1 MKPPREPDCSPP
13 ETFPAEITN
22 RAALDRI
29 AYRIGGYAD
38 ARQFLLRRLD
48 EDPVLAEWTYR
59 GADDPGIALYEGAA
73 ILVDI
78 LTLHG
83 EAYAN
88 EAFLRTATWRES
100 VADLVRLTGYRLKP
114 GIGGVGTFALVVDGD
129 VPVAVPSGVG
139 ITADLAGLPDTA
151 NFQTSEAITALP
163 WLSRL
168 TLEQPRLQP
177 TIANGDR
184 QLLVAQPGRTF
195 QPHDRLLIGV
205 PSGPASS
212 PSGMS
217 KWEIVIVES
226 VESWHGRTLVTLE
239 GAIRNVGG
247 ATSLV
252 AYQLASTFHHFGHDA
267 PRQRVEVSLA
277 GVGIGIDVS
286 SARDFSDT
294 STGGDGA
301 DASPALEPTELALD
315 PQVMD
320 LALGTRL
327 AIQISKQEDLG
338 TFGVGSTGTM
348 AFARRSVRLRRKTD
362 LVLRSVTGV
371 RQVTGRYGAL
381 TAPTTVAAVEGNIA
395 NGPVDLREVLID
407 TIRGDGFEVG
417 APWSATPATTGS
429 TLDWWGA
436 GSQAQTLRGRTLA
449 VVTANGRSFSVAV
462 SDVVATA
469 QPDRFTLLLATPVDY
484 AELAGATTFGN
495 LVAATEGK
503 PEPEAVLGNGDEQ
516 LTFQSFKI
524 PRDPLTYLGRAELTP
539 PERPEL
545 VIVVNGRIWTFVPTL
560 YGQAPDAEVYVVRQ
574 DHGGTSWVQ
583 FGDGKNGGRL
593 PSGVGNVR
601 ARFRSGAGAFGPIK
615 PGAEPSLVQRIDA
628 VDSLALPSAIE
639 GGTAP
644 EAAGVARAAAP
655 LRVQSLDR
663 LVSLADFEAEA
674 LGLGGVER
682 ARAAWG
688 IVDGLPAIQVTI
700 LLQPKRLA
708 DVPHLESSLATA
720 NRMRGTSRYP
730 LYVVTGAFE
739 YVYLH
744 VTATIDPSYDPEPV
758 RAAIEAALDAVFAR
772 RDFARAEYAT
782 RLEGIVQ
789 NVAGVRHAVVNA
801 LGSLGLADDP
811 GTLACPPSPVRA
823 EVVPCGPAR
832 SLALARTCLVV
843 RIETGGPS

>member
-1 MKPPREPDCSPP
+1 MKPPREPACSLP

-22 RAALDRI
+22 RAALERI

-48 EDPVLAEWTYR
+48 EDPVLSAWTYR

-73 ILVDI
+73 ILVDL
-78 LTLHG
+78 LTLYG

-129 VPVAVPSGVG
+129 GPVTVPSGTG
-139 ITADLAGLPDTA
+139 ITADLAGVPDTA

-163 WLSRL
+163 WLSKL
-168 TLEQPRLQP
+168 TLEHPQLQP
-177 TIANGDR
+177 SIANGDR
-184 QLLVAQPGRTF
+184 HLLVSQPGRTF

-205 PSGPASS
+205 PIGPAGAPTGLST
-212 PSGMS
+212 
-217 KWEIVIVES
+217 WEIVVVES
-226 VESWHGRTLVTLE
+226 VELWHGRTLVTLE
-239 GAIRNVGG
+239 GAISQVGG

-252 AYQLASTFHHFGHDA
+252 AFQLGSTFHHFGHDA
-267 PRQRVEVSLA
+267 PRQRVEVDAS
-277 GVGIGIDVS
+277 GVGIGIEVS
-286 SARDFSDT
+286 TARDFGRT
-294 STGGDGA
+294 SAGGDGA
-301 DASPALEPTELALD
+301 AASPALRPDELALD

-327 AIQISKQEDLG
+327 AIQASRLQSDFDPEATSAQNALNR
-338 TFGVGSTGTM
+338 FSLNYV
-348 AFARRSVRLRRKTD
+348 RSLTLRT
-362 LVLRSVTGV
+362 VTSI

-381 TAPTTVAAVEGNIA
+381 TAPTTIA
-395 NGPVDLREVLID
+395 SVSSALALGKLSLTAILID
-407 TIRGDGFEVG
+407 TVRGDGMVVG
-417 APWSATPATTGS
+417 APWKSTPASSGS
-429 TLDWWGA
+429 TLDWWGSA
-436 GSQAQTLRGRTLA
+436 SHAQALRGRTLA
-449 VVTANGRSFSVAV
+449 VVPVAGTPFTIAV

-469 QPDRFTLLLATPVDY
+469 QPDRFTLLLAAPVDY
-484 AELAGATTFGN
+484 AMFAGGTTFGN
-495 LVAATEGK
+495 LVRATEGK

-516 LTFQSFKI
+516 QTFQTFKI
-524 PRDPLTYLGRAELTP
+524 PRDPLTYLGRAALTP

-560 YGQAPDAEVYVVRQ
+560 YGQSPDAEVYVVRQ
-574 DHGGTSWVQ
+574 DHGGNSWVQ
-583 FGDGKNGGRL
+583 FGDGKTGGRL

-601 ARFRSGAGAFGPIK
+601 ARFRSGAGSFGPIK
-615 PGAEPSLVQRIDA
+615 PGAEPSLVQRIDV
-628 VDSLALPSAIE
+628 VDSVALPSAVE

-644 EAAGVARAAAP
+644 EGPDVARTAAP

-700 LLQPKRLA
+700 LVQPRRLA
-708 DVPHLESSLATA
+708 DVPHIEASLATA
-720 NRMRGTSRYP
+720 NRMRGTNRYP
-730 LYVVTGAFE
+730 LHVVTGAFE
-739 YVYLH
+739 YVFLD
-744 VTATIDPSYDPEPV
+744 VTATIDPTYDAIPV
-758 RAAIEAALDAVFAR
+758 RVAVESALDAVFAH

-811 GTLACPPSPVRA
+811 AALVYPPSPLRA
-823 EVVPCGPAR
+823 EVVACASTR
-832 SLALARTCLVV
+832 SLALARACLVV
-843 RIETGGPS
+843 RIETGGAP